1 VSCFPDFERNLS
13 FAADGIEIGA
23 GVAMTCSMPA
33 RFVSI
38 LALPLF
44 LLALATPAWSQ
55 ERSGFAKEGGF
66 VGVSGVL
73 DFTLDGDTFD
83 GQSIYKRVNGE
94 EFLILPLLEGQN
106 MFRGILGVRG
116 PKAAFELSYD
126 RAQHHGTFV
135 GETTEATFQ
144 AVNADARLFF
154 LTSGRVQPH
163 VLVGAALP
171 WLTIKDGSFLDPDV
185 GNARYRGF
193 GVNTEAGVT
202 VYPHPRFGISAGYRY
217 RVIWFDRATG
227 VSDTFYELR
236 PRFRTTNGSV
246 VMTGLFSF

>member
-1 VSCFPDFERNLS
+1 
-13 FAADGIEIGA
+13 
-23 GVAMTCSMPA
+23 MTCSMPA
-33 RFVSI
+33 SFVKI

-55 ERSGFAKEGGF
+55 EQSGFAKEGGF

-83 GQSIYKRVNGE
+83 GSSIYRRVNGD
-94 EFLILPLLEGQN
+94 EFLILPLLQAQN
-106 MFRGILGVRG
+106 MMRGILGFRG
-116 PKAAFELSYD
+116 SKGAFELSYD
-126 RAQHHGTFV
+126 RALQHGTFV

-144 AVNADARLFF
+144 AINADGRFFF

-171 WLTIKDGSFLDPDV
+171 WLTIKDGSFLDLDV

-202 VYPHPRFGISAGYRY
+202 IYPHPRFGISGGYRY
-217 RVIWFDRATG
+217 RVMWFDRATG

-246 VMTGLFSF
+246 VMTGLFTF